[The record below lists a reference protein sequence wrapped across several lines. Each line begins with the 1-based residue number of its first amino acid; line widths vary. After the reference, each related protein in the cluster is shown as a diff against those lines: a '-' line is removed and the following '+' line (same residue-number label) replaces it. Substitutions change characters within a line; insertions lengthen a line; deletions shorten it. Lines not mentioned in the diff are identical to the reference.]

1 MKRPFEPGLPAYHF
15 DIADTAGDDECEVH
29 MPALKNNSPEFL
41 ELFSFLRE
49 MMRVYEPRLKVVHD
63 EPGNYY
69 LNGSFSEKYQ
79 KEYYFGAVTI
89 QKRYVSYY
97 LMPVYMFP
105 ELLDDISPELKKRM
119 QGKSC
124 FNFTRL
130 DKKLMAEL
138 KRLTKKSFTRFRKE
152 GAAAR

>member
-1 MKRPFEPGLPAYHF
+1 
-15 DIADTAGDDECEVH
+15 
-29 MPALKNNSPEFL
+29 LKNNSPEFL
-41 ELFSFLRE
+41 EVFSVLRE
-49 MMRVYEPRLKVVHD
+49 MMRVYEPHLKVIDD
-63 EPGNYY
+63 EPGRYY
-69 LNGSFSEKYQ
+69 LNGSWSEKYQ
-79 KEYYFGAVTI
+79 KEYYFGAVFI

-124 FNFTRL
+124 FNFTRI

-138 KRLTKKSFTRFRKE
+138 KRLTKKGFARFKQE
-152 GAAAR
+152 GAVVS